1 MPELLRPA
9 KELLLGARERD
20 MCRELQL
27 QKVKGA
33 DEVGNLEEPVTGWL
47 YVNGE
52 FNLAT
57 EACLESLMKKPR
69 DRGLSTVIVYL
80 DMVDGRKYFVAQGD
94 EFGERHL
101 EPFDDLLCGIDIP
114 FIHRKA
120 MVSIVNPSGKGHHA
134 GEYPTAQLTAQHGVV
149 LFPANEGSCVEAV
162 PFKANFTVGSFKG
175 GDFGGDVDGL
185 VVKDH
190 AYDVETR
197 LWVWQFEVA
206 GLVDKDAQGSSAHS
220 LPNKKREWRDANL
233 ATHAESF
240 PRIPVTHA
248 KRRRSVGI
256 LAYRRS
262 PCNGKCEKR

>member
-1 MPELLRPA
+1 MPELFRPA

-20 MCRELQL
+20 MRRELQL
-27 QKVKGA
+27 QKVKCA

-80 DMVDGRKYFVAQGD
+80 DMVDGQKYIVAQGD
-94 EFGERHL
+94 EFGERRL

-134 GEYPTAQLTAQHGVV
+134 GELNDGSLR
-149 LFPANEGSCVEAV
+149 LFGDFVEAGLLLLFLV
-162 PFKANFTVGSFKG
+162 KG
-175 GDFGGDVDGL
+175 ADDADASEGFAEHHGHLIKQGL
-185 VVKDH
+185 H
-190 AYDVETR
+190 LGE
-197 LWVWQFEVA
+197 
-206 GLVDKDAQGSSAHS
+206 
-220 LPNKKREWRDANL
+220 
-233 ATHAESF
+233 
-240 PRIPVTHA
+240 
-248 KRRRSVGI
+248 
-256 LAYRRS
+256 
-262 PCNGKCEKR
+262 

>member
-1 MPELLRPA
+1 MPEFLRPA

-20 MCRELQL
+20 MRRELQL

-52 FNLAT
+52 FNPAT

-94 EFGERHL
+94 EFGERRL

-114 FIHRKA
+114 FVHRKA
-120 MVSIVNPSGKGHHA
+120 MVSVVNPSGKGHHA

-149 LFPANEGSCVEAV
+149 LFPANEWTCVEAM
-162 PFKANFTVGSFKG
+162 PLKADFAVGSFKG

-190 AYDVETR
+190 AYNVETR
-197 LWVWQFEVA
+197 LWVWQFEVT

-240 PRIPVTHA
+240 PRIPVTPTA
-248 KRRRSVGI
+248 RRRSEII
-256 LAYRRS
+256 LANRRAWRK
-262 PCNGKCEKR
+262 GGAK